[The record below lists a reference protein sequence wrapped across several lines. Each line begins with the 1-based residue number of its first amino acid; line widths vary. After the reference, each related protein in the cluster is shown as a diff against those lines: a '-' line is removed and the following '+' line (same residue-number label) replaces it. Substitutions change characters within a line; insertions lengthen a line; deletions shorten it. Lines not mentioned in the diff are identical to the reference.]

1 MYNNENYFTTE
12 INNICLSMLYSRF
25 ILIDWIVEVANMKAF
40 SSLTVHLAVHL
51 IDRYLS
57 IRDLDRSNFQLL
69 GISCLVLSS
78 RWTSDVILTIREA
91 SWLTETTY
99 PYDDVVRMTGDI
111 LAALHGNIGVIMHVY
126 LCSLDV
132 SLLSTEV
139 T

>member
-1 MYNNENYFTTE
+1 MF
-12 INNICLSMLYSRF
+12 CRF

-40 SSLTVHLAVHL
+40 SSLTVHVAVHL

-57 IRDLDRSNFQLL
+57 IRDLDRSSFQLL

-111 LAALHGNIGVIMHVY
+111 IAALHGNIRVRMCIFYVR
-126 LCSLDV
+126 
-132 SLLSTEV
+132 T
-139 T
+139 TKKP